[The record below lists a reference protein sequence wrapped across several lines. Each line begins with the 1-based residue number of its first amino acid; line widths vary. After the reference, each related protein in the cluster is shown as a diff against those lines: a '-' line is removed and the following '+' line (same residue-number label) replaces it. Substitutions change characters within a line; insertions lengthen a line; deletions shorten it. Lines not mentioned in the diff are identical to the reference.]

1 MILVSY
7 LRFSTAMDQIL
18 DLFSRNS
25 SINIKTGS
33 KSVVHEIRKMRYEN
47 AAIVIIVAVGI
58 TVTMLLAVA
67 GLSLTNCQC
76 SRHWNQPKY
85 LHAYSYSE
93 WPQLQP

>member
-58 TVTMLLAVA
+58 TVTMIAVA
-67 GLSLTNCQC
+67 GLSLTNCQR

-85 LHAYSYSE
+85 IHAYSYSE
-93 WPQLQP
+93 CPQLQP